1 MIELRKSSGL
11 LEGWE
16 LPHKLISFSDMLGR
30 GRFGEV
36 YHGIYDEKSVA
47 IKTIRPDTS
56 VNEKQEFKREA
67 EIMR

>member
-1 MIELRKSSGL
+1 MIELRKSSGF